1 MLGQEDFPGGRHG
14 NPLLSSCLGNPMDR
28 GAWQAIVQKV
38 AESDTTEVTEHTHTH
53 FLLKQNDIHTKAC
66 MILFVRLYF
75 LNMIWNLIF
84 SVTIYD
90 HIDGRD

>member
-1 MLGQEDFPGGRHG
+1 MPWRRAWQPTPVFLPAGSMERE
-14 NPLLSSCLGNPMDR
+14 
-28 GAWQAIVQKV
+28 AWQATVHKV